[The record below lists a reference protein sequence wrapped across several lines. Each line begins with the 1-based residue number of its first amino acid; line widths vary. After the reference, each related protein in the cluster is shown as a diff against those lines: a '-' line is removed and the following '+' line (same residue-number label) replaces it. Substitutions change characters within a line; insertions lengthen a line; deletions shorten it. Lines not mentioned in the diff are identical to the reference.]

1 MKPTAQT
8 PELTQHMF
16 QELERPIKPF
26 SDWELN
32 FLADVLDQFN
42 RTSRLSP
49 KQFAKLEE
57 IYAEKTA

>member
-1 MKPTAQT
+1 
-8 PELTQHMF
+8 MF

-26 SDWELN
+26 SDWELG

-42 RTSRLSP
+42 RSGHLSP

-57 IYAEKTA
+57 VYVEKTS